1 MAVLHSALQAT
12 KQPHVHAVG
21 EECPYC
27 EQPIPNDRLE
37 EVRKRIQSKDRERQA
52 EFEAKAKADLEAL
65 RQQNQ
70 QAMEAFRKDA
80 ATREAAALAQ
90 GRQQAEEALKAQLAQ
105 AAEAATAANERRE
118 ALEGEL
124 VRLKD
129 ALTTTVSKMT
139 AEFAE
144 KEQAARAEARTAA
157 VQELNAKVTEAE
169 AAKLAAEKKAADMQ
183 ASHDEAMKAAIA
195 DVRRTMEMAKTD
207 AVQELSAK
215 ITEAEAAKLA
225 AEKKA
230 AELQA
235 SKDEAVRAAI
245 AEVREAMEK
254 AKTDAVNAERSKNF
268 EEKLKLEA
276 VVEELKRKLQN
287 QTAEELGDGAEI
299 DLFEVLKAEFPHDDI
314 QRVGKGKSGADI
326 IHKVRHNGAVCGC
339 IVYDSKNHQQW
350 RTDHVAKLRQDQL
363 AEKAEHAVLSTH
375 AFPKGK
381 RELHI
386 DSGVIVA
393 KPGRAVV
400 IAMLLRKQVVQLHCL
415 KVSNEE
421 RSRKT
426 DELYALMTSDRFE
439 QFISTI
445 TKTAEQL
452 DALQQ
457 QERKAHDSVWRKQG
471 ELFRTIVRQCAQF
484 DEEVARIVGT
494 AE

>member
-1 MAVLHSALQAT
+1 
-12 KQPHVHAVG
+12 
-21 EECPYC
+21 
-27 EQPIPNDRLE
+27 
-37 EVRKRIQSKDRERQA
+37 
-52 EFEAKAKADLEAL
+52 
-65 RQQNQ
+65 
-70 QAMEAFRKDA
+70 
-80 ATREAAALAQ
+80 
-90 GRQQAEEALKAQLAQ
+90 
-105 AAEAATAANERRE
+105 
-118 ALEGEL
+118 
-124 VRLKD
+124 
-129 ALTTTVSKMT
+129 VSKMT
-139 AEFAE
+139 ADFAV
-144 KEQAARAEARTAA
+144 KEQAARLEARSAA
-157 VQELNAKVTEAE
+157 VQELSTKISEAE
-169 AAKLAAEKKAADMQ
+169 AAKLAAEKKAAD
-183 ASHDEAMKAAIA
+183 
-195 DVRRTMEMAKTD
+195 
-207 AVQELSAK
+207 
-215 ITEAEAAKLA
+215 
-225 AEKKA
+225 
-230 AELQA
+230 LQA
-235 SKDEAVRAAI
+235 CQDEAVKAAI

-287 QTAEELGDGAEI
+287 KTAEELGDGAEI

-314 QRVGKGKSGADI
+314 QRVGRGKSGADI

-350 RTDHVAKLRQDQL
+350 RTDHIAKLRQDQL

-386 DSGVIVA
+386 DNGVIVA
-393 KPGRAVV
+393 KPGRAIV
-400 IAMLLRKQVVQLHCL
+400 IAMLLRKQIVQLHCM
-415 KVSNEE
+415 KISNEE

-439 QFISTI
+439 QFISTV

-452 DALQQ
+452 ETLQQ
-457 QERKAHDSVWRKQG
+457 QERKAHDNVWKKQG

>member
-1 MAVLHSALQAT
+1 MAVLHSALQSM

-65 RQQNQ
+65 HQQNQ
-70 QAMEAFRKDA
+70 QAMEAFKKDA

-90 GRQQAEEALKAQLAQ
+90 GRQQAEEALKVQLAQ
-105 AAEAATAANERRE
+105 AAEAATASDERRE
-118 ALEGEL
+118 ALEVEL
-124 VRLKD
+124 VRSKD

-157 VQELNAKVTEAE
+157 VRELNAKVTEAE
-169 AAKLAAEKKAADMQ
+169 AAKLAAEKKAA
-183 ASHDEAMKAAIA
+183 
-195 DVRRTMEMAKTD
+195 
-207 AVQELSAK
+207 
-215 ITEAEAAKLA
+215 
-225 AEKKA
+225 
-230 AELQA
+230 ELQV
-235 SKDEAVRAAI
+235 SKDEAVKAAI

-254 AKTDAVNAERSKNF
+254 AKIDAVNAERSKNF

-326 IHKVRHNGAVCGC
+326 IHKVRHNGTVCGC

-363 AEKAEHAVLSTH
+363 AEKAQHAVLSTH

-426 DELYALMTSDRFE
+426 DELYALMTSERFE
-439 QFISTI
+439 QFVSTV

-452 DALQQ
+452 EALQQ
-457 QERKAHDSVWRKQG
+457 QERKAHDSVWKKQG

-494 AE
+494 AG